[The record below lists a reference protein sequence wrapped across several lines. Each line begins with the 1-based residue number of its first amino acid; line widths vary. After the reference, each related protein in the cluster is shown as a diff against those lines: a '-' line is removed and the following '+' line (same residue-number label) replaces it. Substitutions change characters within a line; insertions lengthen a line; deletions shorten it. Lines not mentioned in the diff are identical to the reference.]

1 MPVIQITMS
10 QGRTVEQKRELVRV
24 FTREAARILNIKEV
38 AVKILVYEVSKEN
51 WGNAGILGL
60 DMK

>member
-10 QGRTVEQKRELVRV
+10 AGRTVEQKRELVSAL
-24 FTREAARILNIKEV
+24 TREAARILKTREESVRVLI
-38 AVKILVYEVSKEN
+38 YEVSAEN

>member
-10 QGRTVEQKRELVRV
+10 QGRSVEQKRELVKV
-24 FTREAARILNIKEV
+24 LTRETVRIIKTDEEK
-38 AVKILVYEVSKEN
+38 VKILIYEVSREN
-51 WGNAGILGL
+51 WGNAGILGV